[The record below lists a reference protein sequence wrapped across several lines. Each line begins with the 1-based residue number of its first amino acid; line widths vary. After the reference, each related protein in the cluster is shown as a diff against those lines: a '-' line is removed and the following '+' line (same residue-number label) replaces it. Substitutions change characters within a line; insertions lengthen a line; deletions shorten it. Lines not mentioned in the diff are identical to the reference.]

1 MSKTQVS
8 RDVLREKRIKKSEI
22 NDKRKN
28 ILKESTKEILK
39 KKNEEL
45 KFKIKELNDQ
55 IRFLTV
61 NDWVFKPDTYYSR

>member
-45 KFKIKELNDQ
+45 NDQ

-61 NDWVFKPDTYYSR
+61 NE

>member
-61 NDWVFKPDTYYSR
+61 NE

>member
-28 ILKESTKEILK
+28 ILKASTKEILK

-61 NDWVFKPDTYYSR
+61 NE